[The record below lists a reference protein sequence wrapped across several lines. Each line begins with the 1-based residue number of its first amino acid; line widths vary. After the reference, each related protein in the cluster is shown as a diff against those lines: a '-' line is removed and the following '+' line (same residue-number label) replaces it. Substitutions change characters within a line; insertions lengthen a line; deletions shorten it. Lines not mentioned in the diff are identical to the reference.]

1 MTSERAPAPRALL
14 DRWPTPAGVAFA
26 AFLVFTSGADVDL
39 AYVIATAALIYVGA
53 AAFRKPVAAWPVFLA
68 TFAIIAVSDATKIG
82 AEATTWILL
91 GLGIP
96 LAGYGLLRGAHLPR
110 SGLPLQTL
118 ALLGFGAVAV
128 IALIVAPVVGAY
140 LVALG
145 LLGHAA
151 WDAYHHRTNKVV
163 ARSYAEFCLVLDA
176 ALAVTVVVVTATA

>member
-1 MTSERAPAPRALL
+1 MTTRRTSARILL
-14 DRWPTPAGVAFA
+14 RRWPALAGVAFA
-26 AFLVFTSGADVDL
+26 AFLVFMSGADADL

-53 AAFRKPVAAWPVFLA
+53 AAFKKRVAAWPVFLA
-68 TFAIIAVSDATKIG
+68 TVAVIAVTDATKIG
-82 AEATTWILL
+82 ADATTWILL

-96 LAGYGLLRGAHLPR
+96 LAGYGLLRGALLPR
-110 SGLPLQTL
+110 FGLPLQTL

-128 IALIVAPVVGAY
+128 IALLLVPAAGAY

-145 LLGHAA
+145 LLAHAA

-176 ALAVTVVVVTATA
+176 ALAVTIVAVTATA